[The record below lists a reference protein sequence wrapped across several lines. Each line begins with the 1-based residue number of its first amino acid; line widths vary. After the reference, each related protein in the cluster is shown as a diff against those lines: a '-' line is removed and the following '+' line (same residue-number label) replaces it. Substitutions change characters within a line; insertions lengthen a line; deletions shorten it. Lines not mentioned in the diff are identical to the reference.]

1 MRRRFLTAVKSG
13 GNTVHSSRTD
23 GPCFLFSR
31 DAQVFFV
38 ERQIEEIGYFTI
50 GQRAGKNGVML
61 RFAQRVKIQ
70 ADGKDKIK
78 VSFFAEN
85 KKERF
90 FTMKKFLA
98 VLLAVC
104 TMFVLGAALTG
115 CGDDKITIAVLQFA
129 RHGSLDNCYEGL
141 KAGLAEE
148 GYGEDKVKFD
158 LVNAESNTD
167 NNVLQAQTLINKAP
181 KIAVGI
187 ATPSAYALAQA
198 AEGDIPVVYT
208 AVSDPVAS
216 GFDAFENI
224 AGTSDKLPVAKQ
236 LELIRSFFPE
246 KDTIKVGIIFT
257 KSESNS
263 EAQIKEFRAL
273 AADYSVEILAE
284 GVTNGNEIGTVAN
297 KLIDTEKVDCVNNLT
312 DNTVVQNMNVILS
325 AAEGKIPVFGSEIEQ
340 VKLGCLASC
349 SLDYYK
355 LGIETGKIAARI
367 LKGEKADDIGCLTL
381 DEKTGYGIDFNQA
394 VAESLGLTLPSQYE
408 GVANLV

>member
-1 MRRRFLTAVKSG
+1 
-13 GNTVHSSRTD
+13 
-23 GPCFLFSR
+23 
-31 DAQVFFV
+31 
-38 ERQIEEIGYFTI
+38 
-50 GQRAGKNGVML
+50 
-61 RFAQRVKIQ
+61 
-70 ADGKDKIK
+70 
-78 VSFFAEN
+78 
-85 KKERF
+85 
-90 FTMKKFLA
+90 MKKFLA

-394 VAESLGLTLPSQYE
+394 VAENLGLTLPSQYE
-408 GVANLV
+408 DVANLV